1 MEHERQLGAVAFGGS
16 WSEDLVGAERLRAAL
31 AILDAAVDR
40 HAEEDPRG
48 PDLDAALALLARE
61 IDRGPLLTQAFR
73 RAFRHAEPGLR
84 DAELRKAAQALRAWA
99 GLPEEKSG

>member
-16 WSEDLVGAERLRAAL
+16 WSEDLVGVERLRAAL
-31 AILDAAVDR
+31 AIVDAAVAR

-61 IDRGPLLTQAFR
+61 VDRGPMLARAFR
-73 RAFRHAEPGLR
+73 RAFRHGEPGLR
-84 DAELRKAAQALRAWA
+84 EPELRKAADALRLWA
-99 GLPEEKSG
+99 GVPREIGT

>member
-1 MEHERQLGAVAFGGS
+1 MEQERQLGAVAFGGS
-16 WSEDLVGAERLRAAL
+16 WSEDLVGVERLRAAL
-31 AILDAAVDR
+31 AILDAAIAR
-40 HAEEDPRG
+40 QAEEDPRG

-99 GLPEEKSG
+99 GFSEESLR